1 MVRTR
6 GGSRVRPRVRF
17 STPEREAATPVP
29 APVPEPEVV
38 VPAPVP
44 EPEVVVPAPV
54 PEPEAAAPV
63 QALEPSPVPEAVPD
77 VPLGFRRYQTRVGPR
92 APSLEPQRRVR
103 RARPSK
109 RARTSGPGES
119 SSSRPPSSPPA
130 AAAEETHSPQLS
142 PASRIRRPMYVGH
155 PIPGNADISGR
166 PFQQE
171 SFYDVPG
178 LMADPRFQESMRL
191 IEKYSLLPFMTPR
204 QFYYPRVIRQFY
216 HSMTSRD
223 ADGPLEIHFRIDDR
237 PGVLSPAVISAAL
250 RLRMPQRNTEGYRDW
265 TSPPP
270 VTMVRVLARDVTAGT
285 ILYRR
290 QLLPHML
297 LIDHLLRTC
306 IFPLQHLVQRRGPIL
321 EALYRISEN
330 FLFNPSKL
338 VMTSLLQFEAKV
350 HRRDLT
356 RADSIPL
363 LLPRLLSYVLEQMG
377 FPEEPGIEMRDSC
390 LQVMAVERIMT
401 IPIHRRQ
408 RDQGRVPV
416 QEAEDAHRDDPPAPA
431 PEVQRSPTRTSDRS
445 PPSPPH
451 TTSAAVHTDTPGPSY
466 SAHQSPEYAHV
477 SSREIAGVM
486 DAICTLASTQAAQHA
501 AHDQRLARAEATLGQ
516 CHSMLHQIMTHLGL
530 PHDPAPRQEPATDDD
545 SDSLDV
551 LAAAAAAS
559 HPSPP
564 QQ

>member
-29 APVPEPEVV
+29 EPEVAAPVP
-38 VPAPVP
+38 AP
-44 EPEVVVPAPV
+44 
-54 PEPEAAAPV
+54 
-63 QALEPSPVPEAVPD
+63 EPSPVPEAVPD
-77 VPLGFRRYQTRVGPR
+77 APLGFRRYQTRVGPR
-92 APSLEPQRRVR
+92 APSPVPQRRVR

-119 SSSRPPSSPPA
+119 SSSRPPSSPVA
-130 AAAEETHSPQLS
+130 LAAEETHSPPLS
-142 PASRIRRPMYVGH
+142 PASLIRRPIFSGH
-155 PIPGNADISGR
+155 PIPGNADIRSR

-237 PGVLSPAVISAAL
+237 PGVLSLAVISAAL
-250 RLRMPQRNTEGYRDW
+250 GLRMPQRNTEGYRDW

-306 IFPLQHLVQRRGPIL
+306 IFPLQHLVQRRGNIL

-377 FPEEPGIEMRDSC
+377 FPEEPRIEIRHSC
-390 LQVMAVERIMT
+390 LQVIPVDRIMT

-408 RDQGRVPV
+408 RDQGRVPG

-451 TTSAAVHTDTPGPSY
+451 TTSATVHTDTPGPSY